1 MFIAERRNGWI
12 YMIKKI
18 RGILWIAV
26 CIGLGIGSYKFFSVA
41 VVLLGIIFAVLAVGA
56 LICGI
61 YQLKK

>member
-1 MFIAERRNGWI
+1 MFLSRWLKGEIC
-12 YMIKKI
+12 MIKKI

-26 CIGLGIGSYKFFSVA
+26 CVGLGIGSYKFFSVA
-41 VVLLGIIFAVLAVGA
+41 VLLLGIIFAVLAVGA

>member
-1 MFIAERRNGWI
+1 
-12 YMIKKI
+12 MIKKI

-26 CIGLGIGSYKFFSVA
+26 CVGLGIGSYKFFSVA
-41 VVLLGIIFAVLAVGA
+41 VLLLGIIFAVLAVGA